1 MVEAL
6 DEEKQAALERVA
18 KLELEL
24 QMAVM
29 EAQAERNATHGLHDG
44 IKRLHK
50 QLSGGDGTP
59 TCLEFQQR
67 LQARHVSA
75 LKALVEEK
83 EAKLLQKKITLRENE
98 RGLRK
103 RILELA
109 SFVFLV

>member
-1 MVEAL
+1 MQEVLLTTQGAEAEENASKQRHAAMVEAL

-50 QLSGGDGTP
+50 HLSGGDGTL
-59 TCLEFQQR
+59 TGLEFQQR
-67 LQARHVSA
+67 LQ
-75 LKALVEEK
+75 LVMSPPS
-83 EAKLLQKKITLRENE
+83 KLWWRRKKPSCCR
-98 RGLRK
+98 RK
-103 RILELA
+103 
-109 SFVFLV
+109 